1 MRYNSPDRKWGVLM
15 RRLKSCVFIGMILA
29 IASFAIAGEPVDLDA
44 VTRIRDQG
52 FRHSE
57 VMDIAWHLT
66 EGVGPR
72 LTGSAQ
78 ELEAHEWAKATFAE
92 WGMKSWLEDY
102 EFGRGWAME
111 RTQVRMLS
119 PYVQPLEAL
128 PNAWAPGTEGPVR
141 GTVVRA
147 TLKSPE
153 DLEKWTGKLSGMIV
167 LLEDASEPKQIDDEL
182 FERLNDEDLEE
193 LAQYDIPSDRRS
205 EWRKRMLKRFK
216 FWKRLAAFLEEEGVL
231 ATIEPSSRDNGLVR
245 VTGNRS
251 NREGDRPLGVPA
263 LTMTT
268 EHYNRLVRMLD
279 REIEPELEIDVA
291 VRWFEDEGKA
301 YNTVADFPGS
311 DLADQTVMVGGHLD
325 SWHSGTGA
333 TDNGANCA
341 VVMEALRII
350 QASGLQPR
358 RTIRAALWSGEEQ
371 GYMGSREY
379 VKRHLATRPETTDP
393 EQLALPTFAREQ
405 TWPIQPLAEHA
416 TISAYFNIDN
426 GGGRIRGIYAQENAA
441 VVPIFKAWLEPFAD
455 LGAETI
461 TMKNTGGT
469 DHQPFDWVGIPAF
482 QFIQDEMDY
491 MGRTHH
497 TNVDTYDHLDSD
509 DLKQSAVILASF
521 IWHAANRDDPMP
533 RKPMPTEPKK
543 KPESES
549 PPDRPASQPAESA
562 D

>member
-1 MRYNSPDRKWGVLM
+1 MRHLSSTVL
-15 RRLKSCVFIGMILA
+15 VFSLCLFA
-29 IASFAIAGEPVDLDA
+29 PIAFTEEPVDLGA
-44 VTRIRDQG
+44 VTKIRDQG
-52 FRHSE
+52 FRHSQ
-57 VMDIAWHLT
+57 VMDIAWELT

-78 ELEAHEWAKATFAE
+78 ELEAHEWAKATFTE

-111 RTQVRMLS
+111 RAQVRMLS

-128 PNAWAPGTEGPVR
+128 PDAWAPGTEGPVR

-147 TLKSPE
+147 TLESPE
-153 DLEKWTGKLSGMIV
+153 DLEKWVGKLSGKIV
-167 LLEDASEPKQIDDEL
+167 LLEDAPKPEQIDAVL
-182 FERLNDEDLEE
+182 FERLNDEDLKQVS
-193 LAQYDIPSDRRS
+193 QYDIPSERRM
-205 EWRKRMLKRFK
+205 EWRKRMLKRYK
-216 FWKRLAAFLEEEGVL
+216 FWKKLAAFLEEEGVL

-245 VTGNRS
+245 VTGNRA
-251 NREGDRPLGVPA
+251 NREGDRPLGVSA

-279 REIEPELEIDVA
+279 REIEPELEIDIA
-291 VRWFEDEGKA
+291 VRWFEDVGKA
-301 YNTVADFPGS
+301 YNTIADLPGS

-341 VVMEALRII
+341 VVMEAFRII
-350 QASGLQPR
+350 KATGLQPR

-371 GYMGSREY
+371 GYMGSRDY

-405 TWPIQPLAEHA
+405 TWPIQPLPEHS

-441 VVPIFKAWLEPFAD
+441 VVPIFEAWFEPFAD
-455 LGAETI
+455 LGADTI

-497 TNVDTYDHLDSD
+497 TNVDTYDHLDAD

-521 IWHAANRDDPMP
+521 IWHAANRDEPLP
-533 RKPMPTEPKK
+533 RKPMPTEPEK

-549 PPDRPASQPAESA
+549 PPDRPTPQTATSA